1 VTHRAGWLE
10 RALGYRFSDTGLL
23 EQALTHRSAGGR
35 HNERLEYLG
44 DAALGF
50 IVAEALFS
58 AVPEADE
65 GDLSRLR
72 AALVNRPALA
82 EMARGLGIPDQVR
95 LGSGEL
101 KSGGFRRESILA
113 DALEAVLG
121 AVYLDGGFGAVRD
134 TVLRLYGPRLEPGAL
149 PSAEDLKDP
158 KTRLQEI
165 LQAGGRSLP
174 AYSVD
179 AIEGEAHRQRFTV
192 SCRVEGE
199 DAPAV
204 GRGRSRRAAEQA
216 AASDMLERL
225 GRG

>member
-1 VTHRAGWLE
+1 MNDPAGWLE
-10 RALGYRFSDTGLL
+10 RALGYRFSDPGLL
-23 EQALTHRSAGGR
+23 ERALTHRSAGGR

-50 IVAEALFS
+50 VVAEALFR
-58 AVPEADE
+58 AVPQADE

-72 AALVNRPALA
+72 AGLVNRPTLA
-82 EMARGLGIPDQVR
+82 EMARELGFPDRVR

-121 AVYLDGGFGAVRD
+121 AIFLDGGFPAVRE
-134 TVLRLYGPRLEPGAL
+134 TVLALYGPRLEPGSL
-149 PSAEDLKDP
+149 PSPDALKDP
-158 KTRLQEI
+158 KTRLQER
-165 LQAGGRSLP
+165 LQASGRPLP
-174 AYSVD
+174 VYSVD
-179 AIEGEAHRQRFTV
+179 AAEGEAHRQRFTV

-199 DAPAV
+199 TDPSI

-225 GRG
+225 VRG

>member
-1 VTHRAGWLE
+1 VTHPAGWLE

-23 EQALTHRSAGGR
+23 ERALTHRSAGGR

-50 IVAEALFS
+50 VVAEALFK
-58 AVPEADE
+58 AVPQADE

-72 AALVNRPALA
+72 AALVNRPTLA
-82 EMARGLGIPDQVR
+82 EMARELGLPDQVR

-121 AVYLDGGFGAVRD
+121 AIFLDGGFPAVRK
-134 TVLRLYGPRLEPGAL
+134 TVLALYGPRLEPGSL
-149 PSAEDLKDP
+149 PSPEALKDP

-165 LQAGGRSLP
+165 LQAGGRPLP
-174 AYSVD
+174 VYSVE
-179 AIEGEAHRQRFTV
+179 AAEGEAHRQRFTV
-192 SCRVEGE
+192 SCRVDGE
-199 DAPAV
+199 TDPSV
-204 GRGRSRRAAEQA
+204 GRGRSRRVAEQA
-216 AASDMLERL
+216 AAADMLERL